1 MERKHKGKCPF
12 CNSEMAPEVIE
23 KNTIRRDKCKCTT
36 CGEIIYKCRNI
47 FCNDYAKGGLLY
59 DEELCPPCGEGLLK
73 AVKEFPDKYRAAIQK
88 VVEEKNREKNN

>member
-59 DEELCPPCGEGLLK
+59 DDELCPPCGEGLLK
-73 AVKEFPDKYRAAIQK
+73 AVKEFPDK
-88 VVEEKNREKNN
+88 